1 MHLVVP
7 NLTEQDCVVLDST
20 AVSSSGLDETE
31 MDWGVT
37 DCTALYCTWL
47 DWTRLLLTYMDLG
60 YPRLKFSKVEV
71 NEWNWMGTNRFERDG
86 NRLHLN
92 DWTGLNWTGVH
103 VSGVAWTGLD
113 WTEPDSISEDWTG
126 RSLPEFH
133 FTRLHYTALYRRK
146 VPYRTV
152 SSLHLARLM
161 CTELQCTFPNETE
174 KDCTALHV
182 NVLHWT
188 RPRRRALHS
197 AGSKLKDCSGLPKLQ
212 WSLWQY
218 INLHLTFMQKTTN
231 RDGWCTDVLRK
242 DKLNKHYF
250 IKLVSVSII

>member
-1 MHLVVP
+1 MEL
-7 NLTEQDCVVLDST
+7 
-20 AVSSSGLDETE
+20 
-31 MDWGVT
+31 
-37 DCTALYCTWL
+37 
-47 DWTRLLLTYMDLG
+47 
-60 YPRLKFSKVEV
+60 
-71 NEWNWMGTNRFERDG
+71 DG

-113 WTEPDSISEDWTG
+113 WAG
-126 RSLPEFH
+126 QH
-133 FTRLHYTALYRRK
+133 FRRLNWTALYLTGLDCLCLSFTSPDCTIPRYPGLNRK

-152 SSLHLARLM
+152 SSLHLARLI
-161 CTELQCTFPNETE
+161 CTELRCTFPNETD

-231 RDGWCTDVLRK
+231 RDGWCSDVLRK
-242 DKLNKHYF
+242 DQLNKHYF